1 MGGYH
6 MKKRKY
12 TQMKAIEQEIE
23 RMHMEGATSR
33 EIGEQFGLEK
43 EQIHN
48 WISRYNR
55 KQRQLMAGKELRPK
69 GRPRKDG
76 QSPHQDETTELKRLR
91 MENQLLR
98 DFLCSIERGSG
109 QD

>member
-1 MGGYH
+1 
-6 MKKRKY
+6 
-12 TQMKAIEQEIE
+12 MKAIEQEIE
-23 RMHMEGATSR
+23 RMHKEGATSR

-76 QSPHQDETTELKRLR
+76 QSPHEDEVTELKRLR

-98 DFLCSIERGSG
+98 DFLRSIGRGSG
-109 QD
+109 QG